1 MKRYAADTRN
11 QISIYRDVVKRR
23 STRIKIEMKIFS
35 DEDRRDD
42 CAIEM
47 KCAGTAFAGLRDR
60 VSGTREKIHFP
71 GSDEER
77 KRKMSGKNSPKAT

>member
-1 MKRYAADTRN
+1 MKGENRN
-11 QISIYRDVVKRR
+11 ED
-23 STRIKIEMKIFS
+23 FS

-60 VSGTREKIHFP
+60 GAERGRKYIFP